1 MGAGEGGGSKLWS
14 IIWFIVLITVAFEL
28 AFVCAALYIL
38 LNPLT
43 LCIEGLKVKLTHLK
57 NNYFQLQVCLSFRP
71 SLRLW
76 VRHTLGFQVASQYVT
91 NKSSLVCVKSEKY
104 AFGVTLRLLGS
115 MQQGKAE
122 PCTIYYLGKAK
133 LSCIY

>member
-43 LCIEGLKVKLTHLK
+43 LCIEGLKVKLFHTILM
-57 NNYFQLQVCLSFRP
+57 LCPCP
-71 SLRLW
+71 SSVILIR
-76 VRHTLGFQVASQYVT
+76 
-91 NKSSLVCVKSEKY
+91 
-104 AFGVTLRLLGS
+104 
-115 MQQGKAE
+115 
-122 PCTIYYLGKAK
+122 
-133 LSCIY
+133 